1 MNDNEVIKALEMC
14 GNIVVSSCKECSFHI
29 SCNANCVK
37 QVMCNA
43 LDLINRQKADLKQK
57 DTEIDIL
64 IRKNETLK
72 DEVSELQHKNSE
84 LEIELKAMRGVAN
97 SYKAEIE
104 RLKHILVSFMSEVE
118 TWDYKYGVDASNIPK
133 IAILGTENE
142 SIIEQTKAEAYKEF
156 AERLEEKSIY
166 IPPSSN
172 GKFGVD
178 VVFVEDVYNLLTE
191 LTEQ

>member
-1 MNDNEVIKALEMC
+1 MNDNEIIKALEMC

-64 IRKNETLK
+64 IRKREALK
-72 DEVSELQHKNSE
+72 DEVAEL
-84 LEIELKAMRGVAN
+84 R
-97 SYKAEIE
+97 AEVE
-104 RLKHILVSFMSEVE
+104 RLRGFRKEGFFNLLGNCLVYSKNLKDYNDMRKGLKSE
-118 TWDYKYGVDASNIPK
+118 AR
-133 IAILGTENE
+133 
-142 SIIEQTKAEAYKEF
+142 KEF

>member
-1 MNDNEVIKALEMC
+1 MNDNEIIKALECCMN
-14 GNIVVSSCKECSFHI
+14 GHCKDDCPF
-29 SCNANCVK
+29 CADRDNCYKLDDFV
-37 QVMCNA
+37 
-43 LDLINRQKADLKQK
+43 LDLITRQKADLKQK

-64 IRKNETLK
+64 IRKKETLK
-72 DEVSELQHKNSE
+72 DEVSEL
-84 LEIELKAMRGVAN
+84 R
-97 SYKAEIE
+97 AEAE
-104 RLKHILVSFMSEVE
+104 RLKNAYKQCAWERDVFAEDTREELAKHITICEAE
-118 TWDYKYGVDASNIPK
+118 K
-133 IAILGTENE
+133 TE
-142 SIIEQTKAEAYKEF
+142 IKTEAYKEF